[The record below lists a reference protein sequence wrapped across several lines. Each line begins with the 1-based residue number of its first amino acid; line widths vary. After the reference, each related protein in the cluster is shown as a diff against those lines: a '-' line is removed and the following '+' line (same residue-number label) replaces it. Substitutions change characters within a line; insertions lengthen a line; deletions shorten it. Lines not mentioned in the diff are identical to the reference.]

1 MSARGMHRLELELV
15 IDSFAGGGG
24 ASLGIEEAIGR
35 PVDIAINHDR
45 AAIAMHEAN
54 HPATRHYQED
64 VWQVDPVEATGGR
77 PVALLWL
84 SPDCTHHSKARGGK
98 PRDKGIRGL
107 AWVGLRWAAR
117 VRPRVIILENVEEFR
132 TWGPLN
138 RRRRPKRNH
147 KGETFDRWVSQLR
160 GLGYEVEWR
169 ELRACDFGAPTSRKR
184 LFVIARCD
192 GERIRWPLPTHG
204 KGLGLLPY
212 RTAAECIDWSIP
224 CPSIF
229 ERPKPLVVATL
240 RRIAN
245 GIKRYVIAAERPFVI
260 NLTHGG
266 RLESV
271 DEPFATITGAHRG
284 EKALVAP
291 YLAGVGGRAGQSPER
306 SLDAPYHTTTAKG
319 DTALVTP
326 FLAGITHNKSGGQ
339 TTPGDAPMPTITT
352 SRGGEQALIAPTLV
366 QTGYGER
373 EGQSPRSLDIEEP
386 LGTVVGGGSKHAL
399 VAGFLAKHF
408 GGHETPGSALDQPAD
423 TVTARDHH
431 GLVASSLV
439 KLYGTNDGAPVDA
452 PMPVVTAGGNHLGE
466 VRAFLAAY
474 YGNDKD
480 GQAVSEPFRT
490 VTSKERFGL
499 VTVEGEPYAIVD
511 IGMRMLAPRELFRAQ
526 GFPDGYV
533 IDPVVDGRR
542 LTKTD
547 QIRMCGNS
555 VCPPIA
561 RALVEANVGAAGQR
575 NLWAGYELAAAGG
588 GS

>member
-1 MSARGMHRLELELV
+1 MRRLELELV

-24 ASLGIEEAIGR
+24 ASLGIEQAIGR
-35 PVDIAINHDR
+35 PVDIAINHD
-45 AAIAMHEAN
+45 AEAIAMHMEN
-54 HPATRHYQED
+54 HPETTHYQED
-64 VWQVDPVEATGGR
+64 VWGVDPERATGGQ
-77 PVALLWL
+77 PVALAWF

-98 PRDKGIRGL
+98 PRDKNIRGL
-107 AWVGLRWAAR
+107 AWVALRWAAK
-117 VRPRVIILENVEEFR
+117 VHPRVIILENVEEFR

-138 RRRRPKRNH
+138 RRRRPKRNR

-160 GLGYEVEWR
+160 ALGYAVEWR

-192 GERIRWPLPTHG
+192 GEPIVWPEPTHSNRPM
-204 KGLGLLPY
+204 LGLVPY
-212 RTAAECIDWSIP
+212 RTAAECIDWTLP

-229 ERPKPLVVATL
+229 DRPKPLAAATL

-245 GIKRYVIAAERPFVI
+245 GIRRYVIDAERPFVI

-291 YLAGVGGRAGQSPER
+291 YFAGVGGRAGQSPER

-339 TTPGDAPMPTITT
+339 TTAGDAPMPTITT
-352 SRGGEQALIAPTLV
+352 SKGGEQALIAPTLV

-373 EGQSPRSLDIEEP
+373 PGQSPRSLDIEEP

-408 GGHETPGSALDQPAD
+408 GGHETPGSELPEPMD
-423 TVTARDHH
+423 TVTSRDHH
-431 GLVASSLV
+431 GLVASNLV
-439 KLYGTNDGAPVDA
+439 KLYGTTDGASVDE
-452 PMPVVTAGGNHLGE
+452 PLPTVTSGGNHLGE

-480 GQAVSEPFRT
+480 GQAVTEPFRT

-533 IDPVVDGRR
+533 IDPVVKGRR

-561 RALVEANVGAAGQR
+561 RALVLANVVAAGQR
-575 NLWAGYELAAAGG
+575 HAWAGYELAAGG
-588 GS
+588 AS

>member
-1 MSARGMHRLELELV
+1 MRRLELELV

-24 ASLGIEEAIGR
+24 ASLGIEQAIGR

-117 VRPRVIILENVEEFR
+117 ARPRVIILENVEEFR

-138 RRRRPKRNH
+138 RRRRPKRNR

-192 GERIRWPLPTHG
+192 GEPITWPAPTHSN
-204 KGLGLLPY
+204 KPLLGLVPY

-229 ERPKPLVVATL
+229 ERPKPLAVATL

-245 GIKRYVIAAERPFVI
+245 GIKRYVIESPNPFIVSVA
-260 NLTHGG
+260 HGYSGG
-266 RLESV
+266 RREYPI
-271 DEPFATITGAHRG
+271 DEPLGTVTVH
-284 EKALVAP
+284 
-291 YLAGVGGRAGQSPER
+291 GVQ
-306 SLDAPYHTTTAKG
+306 H
-319 DTALVTP
+319 ALVTP

-408 GGHETPGSALDQPAD
+408 GGHGTPGSALDQPAD

-452 PMPVVTAGGNHLGE
+452 PMPVVTAIGQHLGE
-466 VRAFLAAY
+466 VRAFMAAY

-480 GQAVSEPFRT
+480 GQGIAEPFRT
-490 VTSKERFGL
+490 VTSKERFALVYVGGL
-499 VTVEGEPYAIVD
+499 PYAIVD

-533 IDPVVDGRR
+533 IDPVVDGKR
-542 LTKTD
+542 LSKTA
-547 QIRMCGNS
+547 QIEACGNS

-561 RALVEANVGAAGQR
+561 RALVEANVGALGQR

>member
-1 MSARGMHRLELELV
+1 MRRLELELV

-24 ASLGIEEAIGR
+24 ASLGIEQALGR
-35 PVDIAINHDR
+35 PVDIAINHD
-45 AAIAMHEAN
+45 AEAIAMHAAN
-54 HPATRHYQED
+54 HPETTHYQED
-64 VWQVDPVEATGGR
+64 VWKVDPLKATQGR
-77 PVALLWL
+77 PVALGWF

-98 PRDKGIRGL
+98 PRDKNIRGL
-107 AWVGLRWAAR
+107 AWVALRWAAKTQMR
-117 VRPRVIILENVEEFR
+117 VLIVENVEEFR
-132 TWGPLN
+132 SWGPLN

-147 KGETFDRWVSQLR
+147 KGATFDRWVSQLR
-160 GLGYEVEWR
+160 ALGYEVEWR

-184 LFVIARCD
+184 LFVIARND
-192 GERIRWPLPTHG
+192 GAPIVWPAPTHSDP
-204 KGLGLLPY
+204 KRPMFSLVPY

-229 ERPKPLVVATL
+229 ERPKPLATATQ

-245 GIKRYVIAAERPFVI
+245 GIRRYVIDAERPFVI

-306 SLDAPYHTTTAKG
+306 TLDAPYHTTTAKG

-373 EGQSPRSLDIEEP
+373 PGQSPRSLDIEEP

-408 GGHETPGSALDQPAD
+408 GGHETSGSELQEPID
-423 TVTARDHH
+423 TVPARDH
-431 GLVASSLV
+431 
-439 KLYGTNDGAPVDA
+439 A
-452 PMPVVTAGGNHLGE
+452 PMPTVTSGGQHLGE

-480 GQAVSEPFRT
+480 GQAVTEPFRT

-533 IDPVVDGRR
+533 IDPVVGGRR

-561 RALVEANVGAAGQR
+561 RALVAANVVAGGQR
-575 NLWAGYELAAAGG
+575 HAWEGWELAAGGAG
-588 GS
+588 

>member
-1 MSARGMHRLELELV
+1 MRRLELELV

-24 ASLGIEEAIGR
+24 ASLGIEQAIGR
-35 PVDIAINHDR
+35 PVDIAINHD
-45 AAIAMHEAN
+45 AEAIAMHQAN
-54 HPATRHYQED
+54 HPETEHYQED
-64 VWQVDPVEATGGR
+64 VWQVDPLKATGGR
-77 PVALLWL
+77 PVALAWF

-98 PRDKGIRGL
+98 PRDKNIRGL
-107 AWVGLRWAAR
+107 AWVALRWAAK
-117 VRPRVIILENVEEFR
+117 VRPRVLIVENVEEFR
-132 TWGPLN
+132 SWGPLN
-138 RRRRPKRNH
+138 RRRRPKRNR

-184 LFVIARCD
+184 LFIIARCD
-192 GERIRWPLPTHG
+192 GELIRWPAPTHSNQPL
-204 KGLGLLPY
+204 LGLAPY

-229 ERPKPLVVATL
+229 ERPKPLAAATL

-245 GIKRYVIAAERPFVI
+245 GIRRYVIEAERPFVI

-291 YLAGVGGRAGQSPER
+291 YLARNNHDGQAKPTDSVDEPLR
-306 SLDAPYHTTTAKG
+306 TITTQGNKH
-319 DTALVTP
+319 ALVTP

-373 EGQSPRSLDIEEP
+373 AGQSPRSLDIEEP

-408 GGHETPGSALDQPAD
+408 GGHETPGSDLGQPAD

-439 KLYGTNDGAPVDA
+439 KLYGTNDGADIEQ
-452 PMPVVTAGGNHLGE
+452 PMPTVTSTGQHLGE

-526 GFPDGYV
+526 GFPEGYV
-533 IDPVVDGRR
+533 IDPVVNGRR

-561 RALVEANVGAAGQR
+561 RALVSANVVALGQPAM
-575 NLWAGYELAAAGG
+575 WAGYELAAGGAG
-588 GS
+588 